1 MSTYPNYSL
10 GRPSYSGS
18 PLPHAQ
24 KEHLHGKDC
33 QQHRRGYRRDSLV
46 RLNRLDEG
54 LPGNVAVKLEF
65 YNPAGSVKDRIGR
78 AIIDAAEESGAL
90 KPGGTIVEGTS
101 GNTGIALAMV
111 GAARGYRV
119 ILTMPETMSAE
130 RRVLLRAYGA
140 QIVLTPGTEGMR
152 GAVEKA
158 KEIVAN
164 TENAILASQFSNEA
178 NPAIH
183 YKTTGPEIWE
193 ATDGK
198 VDIFVAGI
206 GTGGTISGSGKYLKE
221 QNPNIKVVA
230 VEPKDSPLLSE
241 GRVGPHK
248 IQGLGANFVPETL
261 DRGIYDSV
269 TAVSAEDAMRTSRQ
283 LATQEGILGG
293 ISSGAAVW
301 AALEEAKKSENKDK
315 LIVAIVPDF
324 GERYISTALYE
335 DIRG

>member
-1 MSTYPNYSL
+1 MAEIVNSIVDAIGQTP
-10 GRPSYSGS
+10 
-18 PLPHAQ
+18 
-24 KEHLHGKDC
+24 
-33 QQHRRGYRRDSLV
+33 LV
-46 RLNRLDEG
+46 RLNRLDAG

-78 AIIDAAEESGAL
+78 AIIDAAEEAGAL

-111 GAARGYRV
+111 GAARGYNV

-140 QIVLTPGTEGMR
+140 KIVLTPGTDGMR

-158 KEIVAN
+158 QEIVA
-164 TENAILASQFSNEA
+164 TTDNAILASQFSNEA

-183 YKTTGPEIWE
+183 YKTTGPEIWD

-198 VDIFVAGI
+198 IDIFVSGI
-206 GTGGTISGSGKYLKE
+206 GTGGTISGAGKYLKE
-221 QNPNIKVVA
+221 KNPNLQIVA
-230 VEPKDSPLLSE
+230 VEPQDSPLLSE

-248 IQGLGANFVPETL
+248 IQGLGANFVPDTL
-261 DRGIYDSV
+261 DREIYDSV
-269 TAVSAEDAMRTSRQ
+269 IAVSGEEAIRTSRA
-283 LATQEGILGG
+283 LATQEGIRGG
-293 ISSGAAVW
+293 ISSGAAVY

-315 LIVAIVPDF
+315 LIVAVVPDF
-324 GERYISTALYE
+324 GERYISTVLYE

>member
-1 MSTYPNYSL
+1 MAKILNSIVEAT
-10 GRPSYSGS
+10 GQT
-18 PLPHAQ
+18 PLI
-24 KEHLHGKDC
+24 K
-33 QQHRRGYRRDSLV
+33 
-46 RLNRLDEG
+46 LNRLDEG

-78 AIIDAAEESGAL
+78 AIIDAAEKSGAL

-158 KEIVAN
+158 KEIVAT

-183 YKTTGPEIWE
+183 YNTTGPEIWE

-206 GTGGTISGSGKYLKE
+206 GTGGTISGTGKYLKE
-221 QNPNIKVVA
+221 QNPNVKVVA

-261 DRGIYDSV
+261 DRGVYDSV
-269 TAVSAEDAMRTSRQ
+269 TPVSAEDAMRTSRL

>member
-1 MSTYPNYSL
+1 MAIYNDIIETIGNTPI
-10 GRPSYSGS
+10 
-18 PLPHAQ
+18 
-24 KEHLHGKDC
+24 
-33 QQHRRGYRRDSLV
+33 V
-46 RLNRLDEG
+46 RLNRLSKD
-54 LPGNVAVKLEF
+54 LPGTVALKLEF
-65 YNPAGSVKDRIGR
+65 YNPAGSVKDRIGA
-78 AIIDAAEESGAL
+78 AIIDAAEKAGAL

-101 GNTGIALAMV
+101 GNTGIALALV

-140 QIVLTPGTEGMR
+140 EIVLTPGTDGMS
-152 GAVEKA
+152 GAVAKA
-158 KEIVAN
+158 EEIVAE
-164 TENAILASQFSNEA
+164 TPGAILASQFTNEA
-178 NPAIH
+178 NPRKH
-183 YKTTGPEIWE
+183 YETTGREIWE
-193 ATDGK
+193 DTEGK

-230 VEPKDSPLLSE
+230 VEPKESPLLSE

-261 DRGIYDSV
+261 DRGIYDAISPV
-269 TAVSAEDAMRTSRQ
+269 AGEDAIRTARA
-283 LATQEGILGG
+283 LAVEEGILSG
-293 ISSGAAVW
+293 ISGGAATF

-324 GERYISTALYE
+324 GERYVSTVLYE

>member
-1 MSTYPNYSL
+1 MAKIVNSIVEAIGETP
-10 GRPSYSGS
+10 
-18 PLPHAQ
+18 
-24 KEHLHGKDC
+24 
-33 QQHRRGYRRDSLV
+33 LV

-158 KEIVAN
+158 QEIVAN

-206 GTGGTISGSGKYLKE
+206 DTGGTISGSGKYLKE

>member
-1 MSTYPNYSL
+1 
-10 GRPSYSGS
+10 
-18 PLPHAQ
+18 
-24 KEHLHGKDC
+24 
-33 QQHRRGYRRDSLV
+33 
-46 RLNRLDEG
+46 
-54 LPGNVAVKLEF
+54 
-65 YNPAGSVKDRIGR
+65 
-78 AIIDAAEESGAL
+78 
-90 KPGGTIVEGTS
+90 
-101 GNTGIALAMV
+101 MV

-158 KEIVAN
+158 KEIVAT

-178 NPAIH
+178 NPTIH
-183 YKTTGPEIWE
+183 YNTTGPEIWE

-206 GTGGTISGSGKYLKE
+206 GTGGTISGTGKYLKE
-221 QNPNIKVVA
+221 QNPDVKVVA

-248 IQGLGANFVPETL
+248 IQGLGANFVPDTL

-269 TAVSAEDAMRTSRQ
+269 TPVSAEDAMRTSRL

>member
-1 MSTYPNYSL
+1 MGTCTFNSIVDAIGQTP
-10 GRPSYSGS
+10 
-18 PLPHAQ
+18 
-24 KEHLHGKDC
+24 
-33 QQHRRGYRRDSLV
+33 LV
-46 RLNRLDEG
+46 RLNRLDAG

-78 AIIDAAEESGAL
+78 AIIDAAEEAGAL

-111 GAARGYRV
+111 GAARGYNV

-140 QIVLTPGTEGMR
+140 KIVLTPGTDGMR

-158 KEIVAN
+158 QEIVA
-164 TENAILASQFSNEA
+164 TTDNAILASQFSNEA

-183 YKTTGPEIWE
+183 YKTTGPEIWD

-198 VDIFVAGI
+198 IDIFVSGI
-206 GTGGTISGSGKYLKE
+206 GTGGTISGAGKYLKE
-221 QNPNIKVVA
+221 KNPNLQIVA
-230 VEPKDSPLLSE
+230 VEPQDSPLLSE

-248 IQGLGANFVPETL
+248 IQGLGANFVPDTL
-261 DRGIYDSV
+261 DREIYDSV
-269 TAVSAEDAMRTSRQ
+269 IAVSGEEAIRTSRA

-293 ISSGAAVW
+293 ISSGAAVY

-315 LIVAIVPDF
+315 LIVAVVPDF
-324 GERYISTALYE
+324 GERYISTVLYE